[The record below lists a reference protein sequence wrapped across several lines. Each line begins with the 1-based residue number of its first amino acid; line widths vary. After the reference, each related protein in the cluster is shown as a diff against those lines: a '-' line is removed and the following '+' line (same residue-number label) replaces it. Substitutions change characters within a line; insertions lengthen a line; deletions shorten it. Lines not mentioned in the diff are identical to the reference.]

1 MGRLTPNVWPDI
13 LAPYPGKDW
22 GIVNRL
28 RLRSIALLLATGL
41 LSADAT
47 AQLSLLAPAQS
58 KQQPDEKAPVE
69 TTAAKRAENARR
81 LRIAQLDS
89 AKAAVPNGD
98 SSNEVDLLKSVDA
111 VLAQQ
116 QAVEQ
121 QVEEL
126 QSRKEELR
134 KELQSLGTRGSGETP
149 PYSFLLF
156 DRLRDEA
163 AAEKSRTG
171 ALADKVAAATA
182 ARQQAETALDQ
193 RQRAKRQAQS
203 AVDSNSNPEQTA
215 ALAAA
220 LASTEQEAALAA
232 EILALRKQELSREK
246 LAQDAQALALQVAE
260 AKLAEV
266 SRQVEFSPG
275 DLEQVLAQIQK
286 QEEDFQL
293 EISLAEG
300 NLRQAEKAWTD
311 ARNQFDQGNG
321 DRKQLAE
328 KVEAWRLAREESQQK
343 INMLNRQLQRLAQ
356 LRTLWERRFQVAAG
370 TAANDDP
377 RKWLNE
383 SQQIIKELDRD
394 ARVQLSNIEERR
406 KIAATLDTKVEGA
419 KQESP
424 EAANWIAKQ
433 VSRVRGMVGL
443 YEKELISIESAR
455 RLHEKLVAEIAPN
468 RLSISPLEW
477 WDSVRRHALAFWN
490 YELVTI
496 EEEPLYVKTIF
507 KGILFLVIGILLAR
521 FVSAL
526 VVKRLLGKSKISRD
540 AKAALR
546 TLIFYTLVVCVV
558 IYVLAAVNVP
568 LTVFTVI
575 GGALALGVGL
585 GSQNL
590 VNNFLSGLIV
600 MAERPVRIGER
611 VVFGN
616 YDGFVEEVGFRSTRI
631 RTLTD
636 HVVMIPNASLVSE
649 SIENIERRRCVRRLL
664 NVTITYDTPREKI
677 VEAVQSIRNILEEDG
692 IREPIHPVFGWDEY
706 PPRVCFN
713 DYNADSL
720 NILVVYWYAPPN
732 YWEYLLHAERVN
744 LRILEE
750 FERLGVEFAFPTQTL
765 YLARDERRQLAV
777 EMLNQGE
784 HAARNGRRADPGPY
798 A

>member
-1 MGRLTPNVWPDI
+1 
-13 LAPYPGKDW
+13 
-22 GIVNRL
+22 VNRL
-28 RLRSIALLLATGL
+28 RLLLIALLLAAGYPATGVK
-41 LSADAT
+41 
-47 AQLSLLAPAQS
+47 AQLSLLAPSQS
-58 KQQPDEKAPVE
+58 KQKAAETVPVE
-69 TTAAKRAENARR
+69 DTAAKRIENARR
-81 LRIAQLDS
+81 LRIAQRDS
-89 AKAAVPNGD
+89 ANGAAP
-98 SSNEVDLLKSVDA
+98 SSESSSEVDILKSVDA

-126 QSRKEELR
+126 KSRKEELR
-134 KELQSLGTRGSGETP
+134 KELESLGTQGIGEKP

-156 DRLRDEA
+156 DQLRDEV
-163 AAEKSRTG
+163 AAEKSRSN
-171 ALADKVAAATA
+171 ASVDKIAAATA
-182 ARQQAETALDQ
+182 ARQQAEAALDQ

-203 AVDSNSNPEQTA
+203 AVDANSDPEKAATLAA

-220 LASTEQEAALAA
+220 EQEAELAG
-232 EILALRKQELSREK
+232 EILTLRKIELAREK
-246 LAQDAQALALQVAE
+246 LAQEVQALALQVAE

-266 SRQVEFSPG
+266 KKQVEFSPG
-275 DLEQVLAQIQK
+275 DLEQILSQIQK
-286 QEEDFQL
+286 QEEDIKL

-300 NLRQAEKAWTD
+300 NLREAEKAWTE
-311 ARNQFDQGNG
+311 ARNQYDQGNG
-321 DRKQLAE
+321 DRKTLAE

-356 LRTLWERRFQVAAG
+356 LRTLWERRFQFASG
-370 TAANDDP
+370 TAADGEP
-377 RKWLNE
+377 RNWLSE
-383 SQQIIKELDRD
+383 SQQLIKELDRE

-406 KIAATLDTKVEGA
+406 KIAATLDTKVEQA
-419 KQESP
+419 KQEFP
-424 EAANWIAKQ
+424 ELANWIAKQ
-433 VSRVRGMVGL
+433 VSRVRNMVGL
-443 YEKELISIESAR
+443 YERELTNIESAR
-455 RLHEKLVAEIAPN
+455 RLHEKLVAEIAPD
-468 RLSISPLEW
+468 RLKISPLEW
-477 WDSVRRHALAFWN
+477 WATIRRSALAFWN

-496 EEEPLYVKTIF
+496 EDSPLYVKTIL
-507 KGILFLVIGILLAR
+507 KGILFLVLGIILAR
-521 FVSAL
+521 LVSAL
-526 VVKRLLGKSKISRD
+526 VVRRLLGKSKMSRD

-546 TLIFYTLVVCVV
+546 TLIFYTLVVFVV
-558 IYVLAAVNVP
+558 VFVLAVVQVP

-611 VVFGN
+611 IVFGN

-677 VEAVQSIRNILEEDG
+677 IEAVQTIRNILEEDG

-706 PPRVCFN
+706 PPRVVFN
-713 DYNADSL
+713 EYNADSL
-720 NILVVYWYAPPN
+720 NILVVYWYAPPD
-732 YWEYLLHAERVN
+732 YWAYLLHAEKVN
-744 LRILEE
+744 LRIFEE
-750 FERLGVEFAFPTQTL
+750 FERIGVEFAFPTQTL
-765 YLARDERRQLAV
+765 YLARDKRRDLAI
-777 EMLNQGE
+777 EMLGGGGQATG
-784 HAARNGRRADPGPY
+784 NGRRAGPDPY